1 VQFAASNPTFID
13 IGGVS
18 GLLHIS
24 EISDHIDT
32 PHSVF
37 NVNDEV
43 KVMIIGCERGRIS
56 FHKTVGAGTGRH
68 D

>member
-1 VQFAASNPTFID
+1 VRFKPYGAFID

-24 EISDHIDT
+24 DFPMIDT

-43 KVMIIGCERGRIS
+43 KEMMTWIWSAVAFP